1 MLYTYRKNITNMD
14 GKYIYEM
21 VNSQLNVKDRR
32 VYLSTL
38 TQEQKQL
45 YTRYNDKVRQDRF
58 KENETNKLKYNE
70 IRKEYIKTQREQFP
84 DKYKEQNIK
93 DVRNFRQKEKIIL
106 KGIKDKENAVNIL
119 TDAIRARKSRK
130 EVNILKELKSNDDIN
145 KQNLISKLTDA
156 IRNKKARQEMK
167 QLKTS
172 KADENRPVIAKKLTK
187 EERKKQTLAKKRE
200 YMRKYRAEQKLK
212 KDKKK

>member
-1 MLYTYRKNITNMD
+1 MD

-45 YTRYNDKVRQDRF
+45 YTRYNNKVRQDRF

-70 IRKEYIKTQREQFP
+70 IRKGYIKTQREQFP

-93 DVRNFRQKEKIIL
+93 DVRNFRQKEK
-106 KGIKDKENAVNIL
+106 
-119 TDAIRARKSRK
+119 
-130 EVNILKELKSNDDIN
+130 
-145 KQNLISKLTDA
+145 NLI
-156 IRNKKARQEMK
+156 
-167 QLKTS
+167 
-172 KADENRPVIAKKLTK
+172 
-187 EERKKQTLAKKRE
+187 
-200 YMRKYRAEQKLK
+200 
-212 KDKKK
+212 